1 MRLMPPLIAVI
12 DDDVA
17 IATLVH
23 EVLTDEGYRT
33 LCLHEA
39 QEVSAALVAH
49 LPDVVVMDWHMRGG
63 VSGWALL
70 QTLRQHPATASIPV
84 LVCSGDALF
93 LRTHQDELRALG
105 CEMLHKP
112 FDLGDLLSGI
122 AALLP
127 VLPPDGNA

>member
-1 MRLMPPLIAVI
+1 MPPLIAVI

-17 IATLVH
+17 IITLVH

-33 LCLHEA
+33 LCLHEP
-39 QEVSAALVAH
+39 QEVSAALAAH

-63 VSGWALL
+63 VSGWNLL
-70 QTLRQHPATASIPV
+70 HTLRQHPATALIPV

-105 CEMLHKP
+105 CKTLHKP
-112 FDLGDLLSGI
+112 FDLGDLLSGV

-127 VLPPDGNA
+127 VLPPGGNA